1 MNKQL
6 ILKRS
11 VVAVALTLGGTSI
24 TFAQTSSNSD
34 GSGAKSGQAQT
45 QSQAQAQAQAPQR
58 VYVTG
63 SNIKRTDLETASP
76 VTNMRREDIEQ
87 TGASTVRGVL
97 ESMTSFDSS
106 TLRDN
111 GNSSSFASGA
121 SGTSIHGL
129 GKAATL
135 VLVNN
140 RRISNYAFAD
150 GGQQVFTNVDSIP
163 ADSLERID
171 TVADGAS
178 ALYGSDAMAGVIN
191 FVTRRQFEGVKVRA
205 DVTRPQGASYGGE
218 NTASIL
224 LGKGN
229 FDRDGYN
236 VYVNVEGYR
245 RFGYMLSDVI
255 GEYPAWHKQY
265 YSPAFGD
272 PSLYSF
278 PGNLNEAARTGT
290 GAHPAIRQAIASCP
304 ATQRNASGLCT
315 SDINFINQYSD
326 PAERVNLYSQG
337 RFKVSNTTTAF
348 AEVSYSTTKTIYQG
362 LPYANAA
369 GSASNWFDGNT
380 KTSQSVPKPK
390 LAVGNPANPFPYE
403 VGIDYRFMDNMDMW
417 SSPTKATQ
425 YRVMTGLEGQ
435 LANGWDWK
443 TAIGRVG
450 GDAKARGRGPDRDAM
465 PAAVHSGEYVIG
477 GPNSQALL
485 DRMFPEIGTNAK
497 LSQDWIDAQ
506 VSGDTRI
513 QLGGGA
519 LSFAVGGE
527 VRHEKMFIRSTDN
540 VVEARIIGRG
550 SLWIDGE
557 RNMSALYG
565 ELNAPFTKKLEANAA
580 LRIDKNEGF
589 DAHVSPKLG
598 LVYKAIPEVMFR
610 TTFAGGFRA
619 PNIPETL
626 GKVGLTG
633 FFNSTLD
640 PKRCA
645 TATSIRDILK
655 NGNAT
660 DKSDATLAYNSG
672 CLTSVPVMISSNA
685 NLKPETSRSATFG
698 IVLDPLKN
706 LNMTIDYWHL
716 ERRNEISYRDPSY
729 VLAREDNADYRNYIA
744 RNAVSE
750 QDVRLAAR
758 ANQLSPGA
766 NLAFT
771 SGTIQ
776 SLLLNYENFG
786 KTQTSGVDIDVK
798 SRFRMGEHGTLNLGL
813 MNTVALTYKLWD
825 IDANSYRPNQVGNRT
840 VPRLKTVLSASWNKG
855 NLTSTIRVN
864 RTSAMALNFDET
876 DQATW
881 NTAGCQARIKPTGD
895 LPCWQPASLRTD
907 LNFSYTGFR
916 NLRLALDIRN
926 AFYDSAPVDL
936 RGGYALR
943 PRQFKG
949 TAEYTF

>member
-11 VVAVALTLGGTSI
+11 VIAVALTLGGTSI
-24 TFAQTSSNSD
+24 TFAQTGNSNDSSTGTD
-34 GSGAKSGQAQT
+34 TAPTQT
-45 QSQAQAQAQAPQR
+45 AQR

-63 SNIKRTDLETASP
+63 SNIKRTDQETASP
-76 VTNMRREDIEQ
+76 VIVMTRQDMEQ
-87 TGASTVRGVL
+87 TGASTVRGIL
-97 ESMTSFDSS
+97 DTMTAFD
-106 TLRDN
+106 TGELRDN
-111 GNSSSFASGA
+111 GSGSSFARGA
-121 SGTSIHGL
+121 SGASIHGL

-150 GGQQVFTNVDSIP
+150 GGQQVFANVDSIP

-191 FVTRRQFEGVKVRA
+191 FVTRKEFQGVKLRG
-205 DVTRPQGASYGGE
+205 DVTRPQGASFGGE

-224 LGKGN
+224 LGKGD

-255 GEYPAWHKQY
+255 GYYPAWHRQY

-278 PGNLNEAARTGT
+278 PGNLNEAA
-290 GAHPAIRQAIASCP
+290 GAGHGAIRQAVATCP
-304 ATQRNASGLCT
+304 PAQRNASGLCT

-326 PAERVNLYSQG
+326 PAQRVNAYSQG

-348 AEVSYSTTKTIYQG
+348 AEISYSKTKTTYQT
-362 LPYANAA
+362 LPYANTA

-380 KTSQSVPKPK
+380 KRSQTVPKPK

-403 VGIDYRFMDNMDMW
+403 VGIDYRFMDNLEMW
-417 SSPTKATQ
+417 TSPSKATQ
-425 YRVMTGLEGQ
+425 YRVMTGLEGT

-450 GDAKARGRGPDRDAM
+450 GDAKSRDRGADRDAM
-465 PAAVHSGEYVIG
+465 PAAVHSGEYKIG
-477 GPNSQALL
+477 GPNSQELL
-485 DRMFPEIGTNAK
+485 DRMFPAIGTNAK

-506 VSGDTRI
+506 VSGETGL

-519 LSFAVGGE
+519 LAFAVGGE
-527 VRHEKMFIRSTDN
+527 VRREKMFIRSTDN

-550 SLWIDGE
+550 SLWIDGQ

-565 ELNAPFTKKLEANAA
+565 ELTAPFTKKLEANAA
-580 LRIDKNEGF
+580 VRLDKNQGF

-598 LVYKAIPEVMFR
+598 LVYRAIPELMFR

-633 FFNSTLD
+633 FFNGTID
-640 PKRCA
+640 PKRCDVA
-645 TATSIRDILK
+645 TKIRDILK
-655 NGNAT
+655 NGTAT
-660 DKSDATLAYNSG
+660 DKSDATTAYNSG
-672 CLTSVPVMISSNA
+672 CSVSVPAMISSNPA
-685 NLKPETSRSATFG
+685 LKPETSRSATFG
-698 IVLDPLKN
+698 IVLDPIKN
-706 LNMTIDYWHL
+706 VNMTIDYWHL

-729 VLAREDNADYRNYIA
+729 VLQREENAGYKELIA
-744 RNAVSE
+744 RNPVSE
-750 QDVRLAAR
+750 QDIRLAQR
-758 ANQLSPGA
+758 ANQLQPGA
-766 NLAFT
+766 NLAFAN
-771 SGTIQ
+771 GTIQ

-786 KTQTSGVDIDVK
+786 KTQTSGVDIDIK
-798 SRFRMGEHGTLNLGL
+798 SRFRMGDFGTLNLGL

-825 IDANSYRPNQVGNRT
+825 IDANSYRPNEVGNRGT
-840 VPRLKTVLSASWNKG
+840 PRLKTVLSASWRKG
-855 NLTSTIRVN
+855 DLTSTIRVN
-864 RTSAMALNFDET
+864 RTSAMALNIDET
-876 DQATW
+876 DESSW
-881 NTAGCQARIKPTGD
+881 NVAGCQARIKPTGD
-895 LPCWQPASLRTD
+895 LPCWQRASLRTD

-926 AFYDSAPVDL
+926 ALYDSAPVDL

-943 PRQFKG
+943 PRSIKA